1 MKKEEIKG
9 QFNSKTYWITDHGIV
24 EFLAEKIA
32 IYNDKYIKKGIYPS
46 SGVLNSAIFRTS
58 FYKIFW
64 TTLFA

>member
-46 SGVLNSAIFRTS
+46 SGDKEVLADL
-58 FYKIFW
+58 YKIRDQVN
-64 TTLFA
+64 LVK